1 MADKRYYWIKLKDTF
16 FSSDTVDF
24 LMSQKDGANYV
35 VLYQMLC
42 LKSANTGGE
51 LSRKIGEIIIPYDV
65 EKIQRDCKYFSVD
78 TVRIALTLYKQLG
91 LIYEQENGVLQI
103 ANFDNLVGSEGGSA
117 ERMRRLRERAS
128 LGDGNVTKKVT
139 TEKDNRYSINNSDT
153 SYCSPQTPQGGKEE
167 EKPTKAE
174 VITYFTETLNRTESE
189 AVSFWAWNENNGWR
203 VGKKPMKVWQP
214 FADIWRGSETTAT
227 SALQRTYSKDNLAEW
242 QKDLRNFDDIE
253 I

>member
-1 MADKRYYWIKLKDTF
+1 
-16 FSSDTVDF
+16 
-24 LMSQKDGANYV
+24 MSQKDGSNYV

-42 LKSANTGGE
+42 LKTANTAGS

-78 TVRIALTLYKQLG
+78 TVRIALSLYKQLG

-103 ANFDNLVGSEGGSA
+103 ANFENLVGSEGGSA

-128 LGDGNVTKKVT
+128 LGDGSVTKKVT

-153 SYCSPQTPQGGKEE
+153 SYYSPQTPQGGKEE

-174 VITYFTETLNRTESE
+174 VITYFTEKLHRSE
-189 AVSFWAWNENNGWR
+189 AEAISFWTWNENKGWR
-203 VGKKPMKVWQP
+203 VGSTPIRKWQL
-214 FADIWRGSETTAT
+214 FADVWRGSETAAT
-227 SALQRTYSKDNLAEW
+227 SALERTYSKEDLAAW
-242 QKDLRNFDDIE
+242 KKDLQDFDDIE